1 MSMDQLIGAAR
12 DGAANGAGN
21 LIKDSDTKGFVADVI
36 EASQTV
42 PVIVDFWATWCGPCK
57 TLGPA
62 LEKAVIEAK
71 GAVRLVKIDVD
82 KNQPLAQ
89 QMRIQSIP
97 AVYAFFQGR
106 PVDGFVGAVPDSQIK
121 SFVAKLA
128 ELGGAELGPSPA
140 EEALEHA
147 EAALEAGDHGM
158 ASAIFNEVLA
168 HEPDNVAALAGLT
181 QALTAA
187 GELKRAR
194 EVLARVPAPKLPE
207 TSVAPAVAKATAALE
222 LAEQSAG
229 ALGQLSELQAKVAA
243 DPKDWQS
250 RYDLALA
257 LYASGEQEKALD
269 ELLEIVQHNRPWNE
283 EAARKQLVK
292 FFEALGPAHPLT
304 LSGRRRLS
312 SLLFR

>member
-12 DGAANGAGN
+12 EGAANGAGT
-21 LIKDSDTKGFVADVI
+21 LIKDSDTKSFVVDVI

-168 HEPDNVAALAGLT
+168 HEPTNVAALAGLT

>member
-12 DGAANGAGN
+12 EGAANGAGT
-21 LIKDSDTKGFVADVI
+21 LIKDSDTKSFVADVI

-106 PVDGFVGAVPDSQIK
+106 PVDGFVGAVPESQIK

-128 ELGGAELGPSPA
+128 ELGGAELGPSPV
-140 EEALEHA
+140 EEALEQA
-147 EAALEAGDHGM
+147 EAALEAGDHGT
-158 ASAIFNEVLA
+158 ASAVFNQVLA
-168 HEPDNVAALAGLT
+168 HEPANVPALAGLT
-181 QALTAA
+181 RALTAA

-194 EVLARVPAPKLPE
+194 EVLARIPAPKLPE
-207 TSVAPAVAKATAALE
+207 TSVSPAVAKATAALE

-229 ALGQLSELQAKVAA
+229 AVGQLGELQAKVAA

-269 ELLEIVQHNRPWNE
+269 ELLEIVQRNRPWNE

>member
-1 MSMDQLIGAAR
+1 MS
-12 DGAANGAGN
+12 
-21 LIKDSDTKGFVADVI
+21 
-36 EASQTV
+36 
-42 PVIVDFWATWCGPCK
+42 
-57 TLGPA
+57 
-62 LEKAVIEAK
+62 
-71 GAVRLVKIDVD
+71 
-82 KNQPLAQ
+82 
-89 QMRIQSIP
+89 
-97 AVYAFFQGR
+97 R
-106 PVDGFVGAVPDSQIK
+106 PM
-121 SFVAKLA
+121 
-128 ELGGAELGPSPA
+128 SP
-140 EEALEHA
+140 
-147 EAALEAGDHGM
+147 
-158 ASAIFNEVLA
+158 
-168 HEPDNVAALAGLT
+168 ALAGLT

-194 EVLARVPAPKLPE
+194 EVLSRIPAPKLPE
-207 TSVAPAVAKATAALE
+207 TAVAPAVAKATAALE

-229 ALGQLSELQAKVAA
+229 AVGQLGELQAKVAA

>member
-12 DGAANGAGN
+12 DGAANGAGT
-21 LIKDSDTKGFVADVI
+21 LIKDSDTKSFVADVI

-106 PVDGFVGAVPDSQIK
+106 PVDGFVGAVPESQIK

-128 ELGGAELGPSPA
+128 ELGGAELGPSPV
-140 EEALEHA
+140 EEALEQA
-147 EAALEAGDHGM
+147 EAALEAGDHGT
-158 ASAIFNEVLA
+158 ASAIFNQVLA
-168 HEPDNVAALAGLT
+168 H
-181 QALTAA
+181 
-187 GELKRAR
+187 
-194 EVLARVPAPKLPE
+194 
-207 TSVAPAVAKATAALE
+207 
-222 LAEQSAG
+222 
-229 ALGQLSELQAKVAA
+229 
-243 DPKDWQS
+243 DPVN
-250 RYDLALA
+250 L
-257 LYASGEQEKALD
+257 
-269 ELLEIVQHNRPWNE
+269 
-283 EAARKQLVK
+283 
-292 FFEALGPAHPLT
+292 HPLT
-304 LSGRRRLS
+304 NDRTTAIAPRD
-312 SLLFR
+312 LLRFIEACGHRPEVMDLG

>member
-12 DGAANGAGN
+12 EGAANGAGT
-21 LIKDSDTKGFVADVI
+21 LIKDSDTKSFVVDVI
-36 EASQTV
+36 GASQTV

-168 HEPDNVAALAGLT
+168 HEPTNVAALAGLT

>member
-12 DGAANGAGN
+12 DGAANGAGT
-21 LIKDSDTKGFVADVI
+21 LIKDSDTKSFVADVI

-128 ELGGAELGPSPA
+128 ELGGAELGPSPV
-140 EEALEHA
+140 EEALEQA
-147 EAALEAGDHGM
+147 EAALEAGDHGT
-158 ASAIFNEVLA
+158 ASAIFNQVLA
-168 HEPDNVAALAGLT
+168 HEPANVAALAGLT

-257 LYASGEQEKALD
+257 LYAAGEQEKALD
-269 ELLEIVQHNRPWNE
+269 ELLEIVQRNRPWNE

>member
-12 DGAANGAGN
+12 EGAANGAGT
-21 LIKDSDTKGFVADVI
+21 LIKDSDTKSFVADVI

-128 ELGGAELGPSPA
+128 ELGGAELGPSPL
-140 EEALEHA
+140 EEALEQA
-147 EAALEAGDHGM
+147 ESALEAGDHGT
-158 ASAIFNEVLA
+158 ASAIFNQVLA
-168 HEPDNVAALAGLT
+168 HEPANVAALAGLT

-194 EVLARVPAPKLPE
+194 EVLSRVPAPKLPE

-292 FFEALGPAHPLT
+292 FFEALGPAHALT